1 MTLNVAAVS
10 SLRASLPQEALK
22 RPRLGVSERDDEKNL
37 PYSSSL
43 PRLRR
48 LAYSTIKTNND
59 AGAVYGTVDTR
70 SVRLAFEES
79 GDIATL
85 NVQEGQTVPEG
96 DVMGTLDD
104 TRYRIALSSAEG
116 AQEVAKKNLTLS
128 LAGARLLKALPLP
141 RPALPPLSCRSSFSS
156 LLHPRKETRECDK
169 RSSDRSDLLAGFRLS
184 R

>member
-1 MTLNVAAVS
+1 M
-10 SLRASLPQEALK
+10 K
-22 RPRLGVSERDDEKNL
+22 KNL

-116 AQEVAKKNLTLS
+116 AQEVAKKTLIE
-128 LAGARLLKALPLP
+128 LLPERLLKTLPPP
-141 RPALPPLSCRSSFSS
+141 RPALPPSSRRSSFSS
-156 LLHPRKETRECDK
+156 LLYPRKETRECDK
-169 RSSDRSDLLAGFRLS
+169 RSSNQSDLLARCRLS